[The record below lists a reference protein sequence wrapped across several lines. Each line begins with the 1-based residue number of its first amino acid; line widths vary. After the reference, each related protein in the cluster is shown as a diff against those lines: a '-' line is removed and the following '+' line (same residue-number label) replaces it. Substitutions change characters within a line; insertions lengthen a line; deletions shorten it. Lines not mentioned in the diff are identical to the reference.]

1 MPSTPPRAP
10 TAIARFSGKPAA
22 VVGISVGAI
31 GTATAQQH
39 LRNVLAYLNMHVL
52 GQPEVFLQYKD
63 GLFGPDGQIANADS
77 RKFLQG
83 FIGQFLGLIGHL
95 KR

>member
-1 MPSTPPRAP
+1 M
-10 TAIARFSGKPAA
+10 
-22 VVGISVGAI
+22 GISVGAI

-39 LRNVLAYLNMHVL
+39 LRNVLAYLDMQVL

-63 GLFGPDGQIANADS
+63 GLFGPDDQIANADS

-83 FIGQFLGLIGHL
+83 FIDQFLGLIGHL